1 MEETERT
8 TFGWLDLLWLVF
20 LAGLA
25 VLPPIFEIHKQ
36 FVLLSIGAFQIFE
49 QRLLKPVPPRR
60 RGAYGVLVKILL
72 ATLLVGHTGVVP
84 INSSYYLI
92 YYLPV
97 VSAAMLFGPWATL
110 FWTALASA
118 AYCSFLLPA
127 LGEYELTTSGAA
139 ELAIRIL
146 FFFLPA
152 IVVNRFVSESRRQA
166 ARYRALAE
174 SALQAV
180 HDRWPQAKVEVE
192 RRYAPN
198 LPKVPLDADLC
209 EQVFTNLVLN
219 AYEAMPDGGKLKVAA
234 VNGNSNGR
242 RGVEIKIEDTG

>member
-8 TFGWLDLLWLVF
+8 TFGWLALLWLVF
-20 LAGLA
+20 LVGLA

-36 FVLLSIGAFQIFE
+36 LVLLSIGAFQICE
-49 QRLLKPVPPRR
+49 QRALKPVPPQR
-60 RGAYGVLVKILL
+60 RGAYGVVVRILL

-92 YYLPV
+92 YFLPV
-97 VSAAMLFGPWATL
+97 VPAGVLFGPWATL

-174 SALQAV
+174 TLAQTNRRLEQVQAEARRSERLAALGPPSARVAPQIPKPLGVLQASAGTLSKKIG
-180 HDRWPQAKVEVE
+180 PAQ
-192 RRYAPN
+192 P
-198 LPKVPLDADLC
+198 LP
-209 EQVFTNLVLN
+209 
-219 AYEAMPDGGKLKVAA
+219 
-234 VNGNSNGR
+234 S
-242 RGVEIKIEDTG
+242 